1 MIRIGSALSFAFL
14 FAVSVAHAQE
24 DFTVNFSVTSGSG
37 TEHVTGFIDLMSG
50 TTGQVSPSEITAWS
64 LVSVAG
70 SPVTFAIGSA
80 TAGTV
85 VCAAPSQCGLVA
97 SPSALNFSPPATMAA
112 YGTFFEQGGI
122 DVDFIGPFGGPSCNS
137 CLAIF
142 NPSNP
147 QAFPLPSGVGTANQ
161 VPEIDPA
168 SALSALTLL
177 LGSVAVIA
185 GRRARGPL
193 DVADRHYG

>member
-1 MIRIGSALSFAFL
+1 MIRMGSALSFAFL
-14 FAVSVAHAQE
+14 FAVSIAHAQE
-24 DFTVNFSVTSGSG
+24 DYTVDFSVTSGSA

-64 LVSVAG
+64 LDSVAG

-80 TAGTV
+80 TGGTV
-85 VCAAPSQCGLVA
+85 VCTVPSQCGLVA
-97 SPSALNFSPPATMAA
+97 APSALTFSPPATMAA

-147 QAFPLPSGVGTANQ
+147 QAFPLPSAVATGA
-161 VPEIDPA
+161 PEIDPA
-168 SALSALTLL
+168 SALNALTLL

-185 GRRARGPL
+185 GRRGRGCL
-193 DVADRHYG
+193 GIADRR